1 MLPDLTDQFIADSY
15 EGILHTSNVPTTGT
29 DTVQV
34 YDGLGNKTSFKVGS
48 DGNGGSFTGNL
59 SASNYSI
66 GIYATLIDY
75 IYPVNS
81 IYLSTDNINP
91 QLRFL
96 GTVWQQV
103 VEAQGKFLAGVGLGN
118 DGLNDKNITS
128 GNNSGEYLNT
138 LSVSQLPAHTHT
150 GVTGTV
156 GSGGGAITS
165 GEPTLLDSLQSFDH
179 QNSGHTSASGT
190 NKILKL
196 DGQVFLN
203 NTGTG
208 TPVNNCPPSFG
219 VYVWKRTS

>member
-15 EGILHTSNVPTTGT
+15 AGILHTSNVPVSETNLP
-29 DTVQV
+29 QI
-34 YDGLGNKTSFKVGS
+34 YDGLGNKTSMKIGS
-48 DGNGGSFTGNL
+48 EGGGASFTGTL
-59 SASNYSI
+59 SADGFAI
-66 GIYATLIDY
+66 TGYASLIDF

-128 GNNSGEYLNT
+128 GNNSGEYLNI